1 MNSSIKDFFT
11 TSRPSTNFNNL
22 GVKSVIA
29 ISSQVPDQSVPSV
42 ECSTSTNDSK
52 ETEDNHSIFDIT
64 AYIGKHMS
72 NNEKLEAIKTIWT
85 PGKNHNFP
93 ITLHGNKNLK
103 FQLSWLNKWNWIAYS
118 SLVDGAYCK
127 YCVLF
132 GIKKGGKG
140 GQLLGQLCNQPFK
153 NWKHA
158 TEKFKLHENTNYHTN
173 CILDFQSL
181 SAVISGKTPSVHDKL
196 NIASKQQKED
206 NRKIILPVI
215 KSVILCGRQGI
226 SIRGHRDYGPLELKE
241 PTENDGNF
249 RAILRF
255 YINATG
261 ISGDNSHIL
270 ARENCKKN
278 GQYISWKIQNQIV
291 DACYTVVSKKI
302 VNKINVCKY
311 FSIIA
316 DETADISGIEQF
328 SLCARYFDS
337 TDKIIHED
345 FLKFVPVHDVSGRA
359 LADTII
365 NELKS
370 LNIDIKHLR
379 GQGYDGAATMSGK
392 FNGVATLIKN
402 KYPTALYIHCS
413 SHNLNL
419 SISYSCNL
427 PQIRNTMGTIESIYL
442 FFNTPKRQKFFTEQL
457 EMFKKEESMK
467 EDGCHSNKE
476 KLKRLCPTRWV
487 DRHSSVET
495 IYDFLPVIVNS
506 LEEMITWPDKDVA
519 TKANQI
525 LLTLGT
531 SEFNISLSVIIKLF
545 QYTKP
550 LSVYLQKK
558 NIDLVEAINHI
569 NTILNELMNIR
580 ENAEIVFSDL
590 FKNLIKRSNEMD
602 IEIKIPRLAKR
613 QKHRNN
619 FSTENPEDYFRVSV
633 FIPFIDSIIQQL
645 NDRFN
650 NHKEIISGFQV
661 LINPC
666 AKSDLHHLVKYYQE
680 DVESY
685 EKVVSEVD
693 LWHRYLNTNN
703 IKPQNALDALLIC
716 NQDFYPN
723 IYNLLHIL
731 AVLPVTSCESE
742 RSFSSLKR
750 IKTYLRNSTSE
761 TRLNGLAVLNIHR
774 EIPVT
779 EDEVIEVLASI
790 NRRLDFS
797 L

>member
-11 TSRPSTNFNNL
+11 TSRLSTNIKNL
-22 GVKSVIA
+22 GVKSVVA
-29 ISSQVPDQSVPSV
+29 ISSQVLDQSVPSV
-42 ECSTSTNDSK
+42 ECSTR
-52 ETEDNHSIFDIT
+52 
-64 AYIGKHMS
+64 
-72 NNEKLEAIKTIWT
+72 
-85 PGKNHNFP
+85 
-93 ITLHGNKNLK
+93 
-103 FQLSWLNKWNWIAYS
+103 
-118 SLVDGAYCK
+118 
-127 YCVLF
+127 
-132 GIKKGGKG
+132 GKG

-158 TEKFKLHENTNYHTN
+158 TEKFKLHESTNYHTN

-181 SAVISGKTPSVHDKL
+181 SAVITGKTPSVHDQL

-226 SIRGHRDYGPLELKE
+226 SIRGHRDYGPLELNE

-278 GQYISWKIQNQIV
+278 AQYISWKIQNQIV
-291 DACYTVVSKKI
+291 DACYT
-302 VNKINVCKY
+302 
-311 FSIIA
+311 
-316 DETADISGIEQF
+316 TADISGIEQF

-467 EDGCHSNKE
+467 DDGCHSNKE

-531 SEFNISLSVIIKLF
+531 SEFNIGLSVIIKLF

-619 FSTENPEDYFRVSV
+619 FSSENPEDYFSVSI

-693 LWHRYLNTNN
+693 LWHRYLNKKN

-774 EIPVT
+774 EVPVT

-790 NRRLDFS
+790 KRRLDFS

>member
-11 TSRPSTNFNNL
+11 TSRPSTNINNL
-22 GVKSVIA
+22 GVKSVAA

-52 ETEDNHSIFDIT
+52 ETEVYHSIFYIT

-72 NNEKLEAIKTIWT
+72 NNEKLEALKTIWT

-93 ITLHGNKNLK
+93 ITLHGYGNKNLK

-118 SLVDGAYCK
+118 SLVDGVYCK

-158 TEKFKLHENTNYHTN
+158 TEKFKLHESTNYHTN

-181 SAVISGKTPSVHDKL
+181 SAVITGKTPSVHDQL

-226 SIRGHRDYGPLELKE
+226 SIRGHRDYGPLELNE
-241 PTENDGNF
+241 PTENDE
-249 RAILRF
+249 L
-255 YINATG
+255 
-261 ISGDNSHIL
+261 S
-270 ARENCKKN
+270 
-278 GQYISWKIQNQIV
+278 
-291 DACYTVVSKKI
+291 
-302 VNKINVCKY
+302 
-311 FSIIA
+311 
-316 DETADISGIEQF
+316 
-328 SLCARYFDS
+328 
-337 TDKIIHED
+337 
-345 FLKFVPVHDVSGRA
+345 

-379 GQGYDGAATMSGK
+379 GQGYDGAVTMSGK

-476 KLKRLCPTRWV
+476 KLKRLCPTRWI

-550 LSVYLQKK
+550 ISVYLQKK
-558 NIDLVEAINHI
+558 KIDLVEAINHI

-580 ENAEIVFSDL
+580 ENVKIVF
-590 FKNLIKRSNEMD
+590 K
-602 IEIKIPRLAKR
+602 
-613 QKHRNN
+613 
-619 FSTENPEDYFRVSV
+619 NPEDYFRVSI
-633 FIPFIDSIIQQL
+633 FIPFIDSILQQL

-703 IKPQNALDALLIC
+703 IKPQNALDVLLIC

-774 EIPVT
+774 EVPVT
-779 EDEVIEVLASI
+779 EDEVIKVLASI
-790 NRRLDFS
+790 KRRLDFS

>member
-1 MNSSIKDFFT
+1 MLN
-11 TSRPSTNFNNL
+11 P
-22 GVKSVIA
+22 
-29 ISSQVPDQSVPSV
+29 
-42 ECSTSTNDSK
+42 
-52 ETEDNHSIFDIT
+52 
-64 AYIGKHMS
+64 
-72 NNEKLEAIKTIWT
+72 
-85 PGKNHNFP
+85 
-93 ITLHGNKNLK
+93 
-103 FQLSWLNKWNWIAYS
+103 LNKWNWIAYS
-118 SLVDGAYCK
+118 SLVDGVYCK

-158 TEKFKLHENTNYHTN
+158 TEKFKLHESTNYHTN
-173 CILDFQSL
+173 CILDFQSS
-181 SAVISGKTPSVHDKL
+181 SAVITGKTPSVHDQL

-206 NRKIILPVI
+206 NGKIILPVI

-226 SIRGHRDYGPLELKE
+226 SIRGHRDYGPLELNE

-261 ISGDNSHIL
+261 ISGDNSQIL

-278 GQYISWKIQNQIV
+278 AQYISWKIQNQIV

-302 VNKINVCKY
+302 FNKINLCKY

-467 EDGCHSNKE
+467 EDGCHSNEE

-495 IYDFLPVIVNS
+495 NYDFLPVIVNR
-506 LEEMITWPDKDVA
+506 
-519 TKANQI
+519 
-525 LLTLGT
+525 T

-569 NTILNELMNIR
+569 NTILNDLMNIR
-580 ENAEIVFSDL
+580 ENAKIVFSDL

-619 FSTENPEDYFRVSV
+619 FSTENPEDYFRVSI

-774 EIPVT
+774 EVPVT

-790 NRRLDFS
+790 KRHLDFS

>member
-1 MNSSIKDFFT
+1 MLN
-11 TSRPSTNFNNL
+11 P
-22 GVKSVIA
+22 
-29 ISSQVPDQSVPSV
+29 
-42 ECSTSTNDSK
+42 
-52 ETEDNHSIFDIT
+52 
-64 AYIGKHMS
+64 
-72 NNEKLEAIKTIWT
+72 
-85 PGKNHNFP
+85 
-93 ITLHGNKNLK
+93 
-103 FQLSWLNKWNWIAYS
+103 LNKWNWIAYS
-118 SLVDGAYCK
+118 SLVDGVYCK

-158 TEKFKLHENTNYHTN
+158 TEKFKLHESTNYHTN
-173 CILDFQSL
+173 CILDFQSS
-181 SAVISGKTPSVHDKL
+181 SAVITGKTPSVHDQL

-206 NRKIILPVI
+206 NGKIILPVI

-226 SIRGHRDYGPLELKE
+226 SIRGHRDYGPLELNE

-261 ISGDNSHIL
+261 ISGDNSQIL

-278 GQYISWKIQNQIV
+278 AQYISWKIQNQIV

-302 VNKINVCKY
+302 VNKINLCKY

-316 DETADISGIEQF
+316 DETADIFGIEQF

-467 EDGCHSNKE
+467 EDGCHSNEE

-495 IYDFLPVIVNS
+495 NYDFLPVIVNR
-506 LEEMITWPDKDVA
+506 
-519 TKANQI
+519 
-525 LLTLGT
+525 T

-569 NTILNELMNIR
+569 NTILNDLMNIR
-580 ENAEIVFSDL
+580 ENAKIVFSDL

-619 FSTENPEDYFRVSV
+619 FSTENPEDYFRVSI

-774 EIPVT
+774 EVPVT

-790 NRRLDFS
+790 KRHLDFS

>member
-1 MNSSIKDFFT
+1 MI
-11 TSRPSTNFNNL
+11 
-22 GVKSVIA
+22 
-29 ISSQVPDQSVPSV
+29 
-42 ECSTSTNDSK
+42 
-52 ETEDNHSIFDIT
+52 
-64 AYIGKHMS
+64 
-72 NNEKLEAIKTIWT
+72 
-85 PGKNHNFP
+85 
-93 ITLHGNKNLK
+93 
-103 FQLSWLNKWNWIAYS
+103 
-118 SLVDGAYCK
+118 
-127 YCVLF
+127 
-132 GIKKGGKG
+132 
-140 GQLLGQLCNQPFK
+140 
-153 NWKHA
+153 
-158 TEKFKLHENTNYHTN
+158 
-173 CILDFQSL
+173 
-181 SAVISGKTPSVHDKL
+181 
-196 NIASKQQKED
+196 
-206 NRKIILPVI
+206 
-215 KSVILCGRQGI
+215 
-226 SIRGHRDYGPLELKE
+226 
-241 PTENDGNF
+241 
-249 RAILRF
+249 
-255 YINATG
+255 
-261 ISGDNSHIL
+261 
-270 ARENCKKN
+270 
-278 GQYISWKIQNQIV
+278 
-291 DACYTVVSKKI
+291 
-302 VNKINVCKY
+302 
-311 FSIIA
+311 
-316 DETADISGIEQF
+316 
-328 SLCARYFDS
+328 
-337 TDKIIHED
+337 
-345 FLKFVPVHDVSGRA
+345 
-359 LADTII
+359 
-365 NELKS
+365 
-370 LNIDIKHLR
+370 
-379 GQGYDGAATMSGK
+379 
-392 FNGVATLIKN
+392 
-402 KYPTALYIHCS
+402 
-413 SHNLNL
+413 
-419 SISYSCNL
+419 
-427 PQIRNTMGTIESIYL
+427 
-442 FFNTPKRQKFFTEQL
+442 
-457 EMFKKEESMK
+457 
-467 EDGCHSNKE
+467 
-476 KLKRLCPTRWV
+476 
-487 DRHSSVET
+487 
-495 IYDFLPVIVNS
+495 LPVIVNS

-580 ENAEIVFSDL
+580 ANAEIVFSDL

-619 FSTENPEDYFRVSV
+619 FSTENPEDYFRVSI

-666 AKSDLHHLVKYYQE
+666 AKSDVHHLVKYYQE

-774 EIPVT
+774 EVPVT